1 MKKTTRE
8 IKAVVF
14 DFDGVFTDN
23 RELVGLHDGSIAKF
37 RSHYD
42 GQGVSFLRDIGI
54 RVAIATNES
63 EQNAHAANFLVN
75 KWNNL
80 PSTKISVESGRWHP
94 VKLFTGVGHTAKAIA
109 VKEWLKEIDV
119 DLRHCAAMG
128 DDVVDYP
135 LLQIV
140 GFRAVPST
148 GEQVVKNLA
157 DFVSKREAGHGAVR
171 DFVNFF
177 LKERGIDQSKLRP
190 F

>member
-1 MKKTTRE
+1 MKKHTKD
-8 IKAVVF
+8 IQAVVF

-23 RELVGLHDGSIAKF
+23 RELVGLHDGSIGKF

-54 RVAIATNES
+54 QVAIATNES
-63 EQNAHAANFLVN
+63 EKNALAVNFLVN

-80 PSTKISVESGRWHP
+80 PSTKIPVKDGRWHP
-94 VKLFTGVGHTAKAIA
+94 VKLFTGVGHTAKAAA
-109 VKEWLKEIDV
+109 VKEWLKEIGV
-119 DLRHCAAMG
+119 SLERCAAMG

-135 LLQIV
+135 LLKIV

-148 GEQVVKNLA
+148 GEKVVKGLA
-157 DFVSKREAGHGAVR
+157 DFVSERGGGYGAVR

-177 LKERGIDQSKLRP
+177 LTERKIDQSKLRP